1 MHSEVCVKS
10 AKVQFYLG
18 CKAMPHLYQG
28 LHLDMRG
35 LEKVKQLSQD
45 SQNRIVFMPIYKSN
59 VDIAVMHYA
68 NYYSELELGFSF
80 GHFDTSSWTNFKM
93 KRLKSIGLIPVKK
106 YDSETVVQQLLSAV
120 IENNQFTTVYQN
132 DEMLKEGKLSLPAS
146 DDKMVKYLLA
156 SYPRLQML
164 KRNVKIIPVTI
175 NYERFLADKDLDT
188 SGSFFTILQQLKNVP
203 LMSLGNIF
211 VNYGAPV
218 DLHTYVQESQ
228 SKSLEDVS
236 LSLTQDLYKM

>member
-1 MHSEVCVKS
+1 
-10 AKVQFYLG
+10 
-18 CKAMPHLYQG
+18 
-28 LHLDMRG
+28 
-35 LEKVKQLSQD
+35 
-45 SQNRIVFMPIYKSN
+45 
-59 VDIAVMHYA
+59 
-68 NYYSELELGFSF
+68 
-80 GHFDTSSWTNFKM
+80 M
-93 KRLKSIGLIPVKK
+93 KTLKSIGLIPVKK

>member
-1 MHSEVCVKS
+1 
-10 AKVQFYLG
+10 
-18 CKAMPHLYQG
+18 
-28 LHLDMRG
+28 
-35 LEKVKQLSQD
+35 
-45 SQNRIVFMPIYKSN
+45 
-59 VDIAVMHYA
+59 
-68 NYYSELELGFSF
+68 
-80 GHFDTSSWTNFKM
+80 
-93 KRLKSIGLIPVKK
+93 
-106 YDSETVVQQLLSAV
+106 
-120 IENNQFTTVYQN
+120 
-132 DEMLKEGKLSLPAS
+132 
-146 DDKMVKYLLA
+146 MVKYLLA